1 MKKINKSI
9 LAVGLVASSL
19 LSFSS
24 CQDEVMPQS
33 STATSDQ
40 VAASS
45 KATLGLLWAMP
56 AYFNNVYTDY
66 HFGYGYGSIMH
77 MRDVMTQDMP
87 VAYSGYDHY
96 YALANNT
103 ALIINGSRTWYIWRY
118 YYKLIQTA
126 NTMISAVNAETA
138 TDVQKGYLG
147 AALAFRALAYLDL
160 AQMYEFKTNDKTSA
174 VNSYNNDISG
184 LTVPIVDEKTTSA
197 ASQNNPRATTA
208 QMQEFI
214 LNDLNRAIEYL
225 PNLNESSKT
234 LPHLDCAYGLLARY
248 YLWTGDYANAEK
260 AARNAI
266 NNSSVQPITQAEG
279 LSTTNGFNTL
289 ADFMWGSQ
297 QSSEDGTVQT
307 GIINWTSWMSNETT
321 FGYAGAGP
329 FVEIDASL
337 YNSMNDTDWRKLM
350 FKAPEGTALEGKT
363 PWIDK
368 EIAANFPDY
377 ASCKF
382 RPGEGNMEDF
392 TTGAASAYP
401 VMRVEEMYFIE
412 AEAAAHQDAARG
424 KQLLTDFMVNY
435 RDPKYVTK
443 ATSQA
448 DVITEI
454 IKQKRIELW
463 GEGLSFF
470 DVKRLNMSV
479 TRSYPGTN
487 WDATNQF
494 NTNGRPAWMNIIIYQ
509 GELEANKG
517 VADYNNPAA
526 VGLYTAV
533 SSN

>member
-56 AYFNNVYTDY
+56 AYVNNVYTDY
-66 HFGYGYGSIMH
+66 DFGYGYGSIMH

-87 VAYSGYDHY
+87 VAYSGYDWY
-96 YALANNT
+96 YSLAHNT

-126 NTMISAVNAETA
+126 NNMISAVNAETA

-225 PNLNESSKT
+225 PFLNEDAKT

-266 NNSSVQPITQAEG
+266 NNSSVQPITQARG

-289 ADFMWGSQ
+289 ADFMWAR
-297 QSSEDGTVQT
+297 SSR
-307 GIINWTSWMSNETT
+307 
-321 FGYAGAGP
+321 
-329 FVEIDASL
+329 L
-337 YNSMNDTDWRKLM
+337 R
-350 FKAPEGTALEGKT
+350 
-363 PWIDK
+363 
-368 EIAANFPDY
+368 
-377 ASCKF
+377 
-382 RPGEGNMEDF
+382 
-392 TTGAASAYP
+392 
-401 VMRVEEMYFIE
+401 
-412 AEAAAHQDAARG
+412 
-424 KQLLTDFMVNY
+424 MVPY
-435 RDPKYVTK
+435 R
-443 ATSQA
+443 
-448 DVITEI
+448 
-454 IKQKRIELW
+454 R
-463 GEGLSFF
+463 
-470 DVKRLNMSV
+470 
-479 TRSYPGTN
+479 
-487 WDATNQF
+487 
-494 NTNGRPAWMNIIIYQ
+494 
-509 GELEANKG
+509 
-517 VADYNNPAA
+517 
-526 VGLYTAV
+526 V
-533 SSN
+533 SSTGPAG